1 VPGILKNNKNNY
13 ENMYIFNTIIKIN
26 QLFRPPVMKVLD
38 NTAALTIK
46 KNALQVIKDEISAL
60 EALFDRID
68 DSFYEACN
76 TILNCKGKVIILGM
90 GKSGHVGNKIAATF
104 ASTGTPAVFIHP
116 AEACHGDIGIVTKQ
130 DVILAISYS
139 GNANEIMQLIPFITR
154 MGAPLIVMTGNK
166 HAALAKHAHTVLD
179 IAVAHEACP
188 LGLAPTSSTTVTMVL
203 GDALA
208 LSILT
213 QRGFSK
219 NDFAMTHPCGQL
231 GRRLILKNKDIMR
244 IAATI
249 PLVNETAT
257 LKEAL
262 LEMTNK
268 KLGVTG
274 IIDAKTKELVGIF
287 TDGDLRR
294 SLEEGININTTI
306 IADIMT
312 KNCRTTTLETATF
325 ETFTI
330 LEQHKI
336 TSLFVVNELS
346 QPIGI
351 IHMHDLISAGI
362 A

>member
-1 VPGILKNNKNNY
+1 MQVSDNN
-13 ENMYIFNTIIKIN
+13 
-26 QLFRPPVMKVLD
+26 
-38 NTAALTIK
+38 AALTIK

-60 EALFDRID
+60 EALSSSID
-68 DSFYEACN
+68 DSFYQACK
-76 TILNCKGKVIILGM
+76 TILNCTGKVIILGM

-104 ASTGTPAVFIHP
+104 SSTGTPAIFIHP

-130 DVILAISYS
+130 DVIIAISYS
-139 GNANEIMQLIPFITR
+139 GNASEIMQVMPFITR
-154 MGAPLIVMTGNK
+154 IGASLIVMTGNK
-166 HAALAKHAHTVLD
+166 DATIAKYAHTVLD
-179 IAVAHEACP
+179 ISVANEACP

-219 NDFAMTHPCGQL
+219 NDFAMSHPSGRL
-231 GRRLILKNKDIMR
+231 GKRLVLKNKDIMR
-244 IAATI
+244 EFSEM

-257 LKEAL
+257 LKDAL

-268 KLGVTG
+268 KLGITG
-274 IIDAKTKELVGIF
+274 IIDSKNKELVGIF

-294 SLEEGININTTI
+294 NLEDSMNINTTL

-312 KNCRTTTLETATF
+312 KNCRTTTKDVSSF
-325 ETFTI
+325 ETLTV
-330 LEQHKI
+330 LEQYKI
-336 TSLFVVNELS
+336 TALFVLNELS

-362 A
+362 S

>member
-1 VPGILKNNKNNY
+1 
-13 ENMYIFNTIIKIN
+13 M
-26 QLFRPPVMKVLD
+26 QVLD
-38 NTAALTIK
+38 DTAALK
-46 KNALQVIKDEISAL
+46 KNARQVIKDEISAL
-60 EALFDRID
+60 EALHDRID
-68 DSFYEACN
+68 DSFYDACK

-116 AEACHGDIGIVTKQ
+116 AEACHGDIGIVAKE

-139 GNANEIMQLIPFITR
+139 GNASEIMQVIPFITKI
-154 MGAPLIVMTGNK
+154 GAPLIVMTGNTSS
-166 HAALAKHAHTVLD
+166 AIAKHASTLLD
-179 IAVAHEACP
+179 ISVENEACP
-188 LGLAPTSSTTVTMVL
+188 LGLAPTSSTIVTMAL
-203 GDALA
+203 GDAMA

-219 NDFAMTHPCGQL
+219 NDFAMTHPSGQL
-231 GRRLILKNKDIMR
+231 GRRLVLKNQDIMR
-244 IAATI
+244 TSTEI

-268 KLGVTG
+268 RLGVTG
-274 IIDAKTKELVGIF
+274 ITSTKTKELIGIF

-294 SLEEGININTTI
+294 SLEGSINIDTTVI
-306 IADIMT
+306 TDIMT
-312 KNCRTTTLETATF
+312 KNCKTTTASINTF
-325 ETFTI
+325 ETLTI

-336 TSLFVVNELS
+336 TAIFVINELL